1 MKYSALFV
9 TLNGKF
15 ADMYG
20 EFRRDV
26 GHFLAVSECDLG
38 VPKSV
43 AIATKLQRAPSYQ
56 RRRSLFLA
64 ECVLK
69 ARFLPWGV
77 DRRLV
82 APRAKSVSGVLGNRR
97 RTTNIR
103 TMRVTLEKAFPRTTR
118 RYIYPIRRLFRT
130 FLDRLKRYAKRQV
143 FLDTPDSRHRL

>member
-43 AIATKLQRAPSYQ
+43 AIATKLQRAPTYQ
-56 RRRSLFLA
+56 KSDRYFWPNASLRSGFSLGESHGALLLRAQRAFRGYA
-64 ECVLK
+64 EIDEGLQTYERCAYRSEK
-69 ARFLPWGV
+69 RFAGRPGV
-77 DRRLV
+77 
-82 APRAKSVSGVLGNRR
+82 
-97 RTTNIR
+97 I
-103 TMRVTLEKAFPRTTR
+103 F
-118 RYIYPIRRLFRT
+118 I
-130 FLDRLKRYAKRQV
+130 
-143 FLDTPDSRHRL
+143 